1 MKLKNSISVLF
12 FAFCLVSVVF
22 VSRSFADRMGNGSD
36 INDCLQIGEI
46 TKIGNR
52 ELVITTKFEK
62 APKTY
67 TLTMH
72 PDAYVHTGDRGQFMK
87 FSELKTGNLVAA
99 YGWYRDG
106 KWWARR
112 IAVMDPNDYL
122 MKRLA
127 DDAKAGV
134 YYKGER

>member
-1 MKLKNSISVLF
+1 MKLKNSVSVLF
-12 FAFCLVSVVF
+12 FAFCLVSMVF
-22 VSRSFADRMGNGSD
+22 VSRSYADRLGNGSD
-36 INDCLQIGEI
+36 INDCMQLGEI
-46 TKIGNR
+46 TKIGNK

-72 PDAYVHTGDRGQFMK
+72 PDAYVHTGDRGVFMK
-87 FSELKTGNLVAA
+87 FSELKPGQLIAA

-122 MKRLA
+122 IKRLA
-127 DDAKAGV
+127 EDAKAGA
-134 YYKGER
+134 YFKSER